1 MLFLQFRGD
10 FEERLKNVLKEVEN
24 AHGGIILFIDE
35 MHSLLGLGKAEGSID
50 AGNLLKPALSRGD
63 VQCCGATTL
72 NEYRLIEKD
81 TALARRFQ
89 SILVGEPS
97 VQETVSILR
106 GLKERCKLQNP
117 SRPCH
122 NEVAFRVPIHIAEAS
137 TPKTRRTFQ
146 LLLSPLR
153 AALTP
158 SLSR

>member
-1 MLFLQFRGD
+1 MISGAKVSVTYEIGRCAKTGETKLLFIQFRGD

-50 AGNLLKPALSRGD
+50 AGNLLKPALSRGE

-89 SILVGEPS
+89 SIFVGEPS

-106 GLKERCKLQNP
+106 GLKDRCK
-117 SRPCH
+117 
-122 NEVAFRVPIHIAEAS
+122 
-137 TPKTRRTFQ
+137 
-146 LLLSPLR
+146 
-153 AALTP
+153 
-158 SLSR
+158 

>member
-10 FEERLKNVLKEVEN
+10 FEERLKNVLREVEN

-50 AGNLLKPALSRGD
+50 AGNLLKPALSRGE

-106 GLKERCKLQNP
+106 GLKERCKLQTP
-117 SRPCH
+117 SRFALMMLLFGSLYILR
-122 NEVAFRVPIHIAEAS
+122 EQALLRLVARFNYYYCLYE
-137 TPKTRRTFQ
+137 
-146 LLLSPLR
+146 LR
-153 AALTP
+153 
-158 SLSR
+158 